1 MAMFFHNP
9 NRPERVACPR
19 PDEGREPVPP
29 ESGVAARDG
38 YTVLGRK
45 PRLADYP
52 EYLSPD
58 RAAEVESIV
67 REFDAPDY
75 D

>member
-1 MAMFFHNP
+1 MAMFWNNP
-9 NRPERVACPR
+9 NRPETVACPR

-29 ESGVAARDG
+29 ETGVAARDG
-38 YTVLGRK
+38 YVVLGRK

-52 EYLSPD
+52 DYVSPD
-58 RAAEVESIV
+58 RAAELEGIA
-67 REFDAPDY
+67 RMYDAEDY